1 MKRNL
6 FKRQES
12 CFAVLAAKFCVS
24 LVSFLLISTVFCQG
38 VYAQRVP
45 KRKIRK
51 LIKKSAINRDH
62 FTGFALYDPEKKKM
76 IYEYNA
82 DKYFIPASNTK
93 LFTFYTALNMLGDSI
108 PGLRYITKGDSLIF
122 WGTGDPSFLHSSLK
136 STKAYDLLK
145 QSNKKLFYSATN
157 YKGKFYGVNW
167 PYEDYGDYYQAE
179 ITDMPVQNNVALI
192 TADGRG
198 GLNII
203 PAFLKNYL
211 KVDTAYHPRSFQV
224 ERSLTENKFKYSD
237 MQVPIDFT
245 QEIPWKTSPAL
256 TLTLLQDTLK
266 KPIGLINMN
275 MPDSARTLYSI
286 AADSVYK
293 RMNLPSDNFVAEQL
307 LLVCSSTLPGGA
319 LSTADVIAY
328 SKKHFM
334 SDLPDEPQWVDG
346 SGLSRQDLFT
356 PRTMIALLQKIAGK
370 IGDEKRLHNLLP
382 TGGVSGTLKRTY
394 QTDKG
399 VPFVWGKTGSLS
411 NNHNQSGYLITRKG
425 KKLLFSFMNNNFIR
439 PTADIRGEMVRI
451 MTEIH
456 NRF

>member
-1 MKRNL
+1 MKGSL
-6 FKRQES
+6 FES
-12 CFAVLAAKFCVS
+12 RRFYFVGLIS
-24 LVSFLLISTVFCQG
+24 PLLICLVFGQG
-38 VYAQRVP
+38 VYAQRIP

-51 LIKKSAINRDH
+51 LIEKSAINRDH
-62 FTGFALYDPEKKKM
+62 FTGFALYDPDKKKM

-93 LFTFYTALNMLGDSI
+93 LYTFYTALNMLGDSI

-122 WGTGDPSFLHSSLK
+122 WGTGDPSFLHTTLK

-145 QSNKKLFYSATN
+145 HSNKKLFYSATN
-157 YKGKFYGVNW
+157 YKGAFYGVNW
-167 PYEDYGDYYQAE
+167 PYDNYGDYYQAE
-179 ITDMPVQNNVALI
+179 ITDMPVQDNVALI
-192 TADGRG
+192 TADSRG
-198 GLNII
+198 GLNVV

-211 KVDTAYHPRSFQV
+211 KVDTSYHPQSFEV
-224 ERSLTENKFKYSD
+224 ERSLTENKFRYPD
-237 MQVPIDFT
+237 MPVPVGFS

-266 KPIGLINMN
+266 KPIGLINMK
-275 MPDSARTLYSI
+275 MPDSARILYSI

-356 PRTMIALLQKIAGK
+356 PRTTIALLQKIADKVGN
-370 IGDEKRLHNLLP
+370 EERLHNLLP
-382 TGGVSGTLKRTY
+382 AGGVSGTLKRAY
-394 QTDKG
+394 QTDNG

-425 KKLLFSFMNNNFIR
+425 KKLIFSFMNNNFTR

>member
-1 MKRNL
+1 MPCRIMVN
-6 FKRQES
+6 
-12 CFAVLAAKFCVS
+12 AKFCFC
-24 LVSFLLISTVFCQG
+24 LISFLLTCTVFCQSI
-38 VYAQRVP
+38 YAQRIP

-51 LIKKSAINRDH
+51 LIEKSAINRDH
-62 FTGFALYDPEKKKM
+62 FTGFALYDPGKKKM

-93 LFTFYTALNMLGDSI
+93 LYTFYTALNMLGDSI

-122 WGTGDPSFLHSSLK
+122 WGTGDPSFLHSTLK
-136 STKAYDLLK
+136 STKAFDLLK
-145 QSNKKLFYSATN
+145 RSNKKLFYSTTN
-157 YKGKFYGVNW
+157 YKGAFYGVNW
-167 PYEDYGDYYQAE
+167 PYDNYGDYYQAE
-179 ITDMPVQNNVALI
+179 ITDMPVQDNVALI
-192 TADGRG
+192 KADGRG
-198 GLNII
+198 GLII
-203 PAFLKNYL
+203 VPTFLKNYL
-211 KVDTAYHPRSFQV
+211 KVDTSYHPQSFEV
-224 ERSLTENKFKYSD
+224 ERSLTENKFRYPN
-237 MQVPIDFT
+237 VPVPVGFS

-256 TLTLLQDTLK
+256 TLALLQDTLK
-266 KPIGLINMN
+266 KPIGLINMK

-307 LLVCSSTLPGGA
+307 LVVCSSTLPGGA
-319 LSTADVIAY
+319 LSTSDVIAY

-356 PRTMIALLQKIAGK
+356 PRTTIALLQKIADKVGN
-370 IGDEKRLHNLLP
+370 EERLHNLLP
-382 TGGVSGTLKRTY
+382 AGGVSGTLKRAY
-394 QTDKG
+394 QTDNG

-425 KKLLFSFMNNNFIR
+425 KKLIFSYMNNNFIR
-439 PTADIRGEMVRI
+439 PTAEIRAEMVRV